1 MNLKER
7 LRRQLISARETS
19 ERYLEDFK
27 TPEAWTTMVHASA
40 NHALWFAGH
49 MANTDNFFISIISPG
64 RAVNR
69 EGFAETFGVGSH
81 PTSNPTDYPTV
92 DEVLAFMRDRRAV
105 LLDIFDSTAEEEF
118 SKPTPEGTPNFLAD
132 VGSVFEMAV
141 WHEGLHSGQLSVTRR
156 SLGFDPAFR

>member
-1 MNLKER
+1 MSLKER
-7 LRRQLISARETS
+7 LRRQLIAARETS

-27 TPEAWTTMVHASA
+27 TPEAWTAMVHARA

-49 MANTDNFFISIISPG
+49 MANTDNFFISIVAPE

-69 EGFAETFGVGSH
+69 EGFAERFGVGSH
-81 PTSNPTDYPTV
+81 PTSNPHDYPPV
-92 DEVLAFMRDRRAV
+92 DEVLAFMRDRRCV
-105 LLDIFDSTAEEEF
+105 LLAIFDSIAEEDLA
-118 SKPTPEGTPNFLAD
+118 KPTPEGTPNFLAD